1 MISTAFYRSL
11 IYIFFLFFLPFRT
24 FAMTPK
30 DCEKMIIKGV
40 EAMNKKDFTK
50 SLQILTKTRKIAQD
64 NHWYREEFLSTN
76 NIGANYYM
84 MLDYGE
90 ALNNYLDAYK
100 IAVAHLD
107 EKSEMTVLNNIAI
120 LYSRDN
126 KIDKAKDYFSKAY
139 ELAGKVNNNTSKGLY
154 AINLTI
160 VYNEKGDHKTAKKYI
175 DEALKLTADSPYYL
189 LAKSTDMETLVNLKQ
204 YDEAE
209 KLANELL
216 PKLNGVE
223 YAEHKTQ
230 VFYNLS
236 MIAEQRNDLQKAFH
250 FLQLAEK
257 NNLNYDFKEN
267 LFERFSKL
275 YKKAN
280 DIDRA
285 VSYKD
290 SIMVVKDSVNRIKNG
305 QLFENSKIKFELQNS
320 QKDLAESQ
328 GKLTTQRSF
337 FIKGFLL
344 AIFVVLI
351 IFWALRNSI
360 VKNKQQKIIEQN
372 NAEIA
377 RLELEKEKKNKEIL
391 ENQLKE
397 KEVLALLEQEKFKNE
412 LEAKNRKLTTK
423 ALQLSTKIELIDDLI
438 RTLSRESDDLQNV
451 DINNIIKQFKI
462 LQKQTHEEE
471 SFLVHFEEVNQ
482 GFLSKLKQLHPDLNS
497 NDIRFLSYV
506 FMNLSIKEIST
517 IFNITPEACR
527 KRKER
532 IIKKMGHDENL
543 DLYNYITSI

>member
-1 MISTAFYRSL
+1 MISIAFYRSL
-11 IYIFFLFFLPFRT
+11 IYIFFLFFLPFQT

-30 DCEKMIIKGV
+30 DCEKMVIKAV
-40 EAMNKKDFTK
+40 EAMNKKEFAK
-50 SLQILTKTRKIAQD
+50 SLQILSKTKKIAQD
-64 NHWYREEFLSTN
+64 NRWYREEFLAVN

-160 VYNEKGDHKTAKKYI
+160 VYNEKGDYKTAKNYI
-175 DEALKLTADSPYYL
+175 DEALRLTANSPYYL
-189 LAKSTDMETLVNLKQ
+189 LAKSTYMETLVNLRQ
-204 YDEAE
+204 YDAAE
-209 KLANELL
+209 KMANELL

-223 YAEHKTQ
+223 YAEYKTQ
-230 VFYNLS
+230 IFYNLS
-236 MIAEQRNDLQKAFH
+236 VIAEHRNDLPKSFH
-250 FLQLAEK
+250 YLELAEK
-257 NNLNYDFKEN
+257 NNLNFDFKEN
-267 LFERFSKL
+267 IFERFSTL
-275 YKKAN
+275 YKKTN
-280 DIDRA
+280 NIDRA

-290 SIMVVKDSVNRIKNG
+290 SIMTVKDSVNRIKNG

-328 GKLTTQRSF
+328 GKLSSQRSF
-337 FIKGFLL
+337 FIKGTLL
-344 AIFVVLI
+344 AVFIVLI

-360 VKNKQQKIIEQN
+360 VKNKQQKIIEQS

-377 RLELEKEKKNKEIL
+377 KLELEKEKKNKEIL

-397 KEVLALLEQEKFKNE
+397 KEVLVLLEQEKFKNE
-412 LEAKNRKLTTK
+412 IEAKNRKLTTK

-438 RTLSRESDDLQNV
+438 KTLSRESDDLKKV
-451 DINNIIKQFKI
+451 DVSNIIQQFKI

-471 SFLVHFEEVNQ
+471 GFLVHFEEVNQ

-506 FMNLSIKEIST
+506 YMNLSIKEISV

-532 IIKKMGHDENL
+532 IEKKMSLAENL